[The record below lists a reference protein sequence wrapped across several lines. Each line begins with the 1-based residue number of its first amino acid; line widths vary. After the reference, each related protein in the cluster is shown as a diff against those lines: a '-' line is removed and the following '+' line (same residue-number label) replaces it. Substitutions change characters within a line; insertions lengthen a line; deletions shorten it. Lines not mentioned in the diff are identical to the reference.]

1 MNKVYGTTNYSKF
14 SILPMNRE
22 IKSAHV
28 QTMADSIKKM
38 GVIRPAVCVET
49 DMVEGVKKRYIID
62 GQHMAKALE
71 SLSMKI
77 PYILITVESEEDLV
91 EQMGLLNSTSKSWV
105 LGDYVNAYKTLKPSY
120 KTLFKLRNLYNMEYG
135 ILAGLGSLDITYD
148 TATGSTAIKDG
159 SFKITNIKFEQQC
172 KDLNQI
178 FSEIK
183 GINYWL
189 KRKFFRAFVATEGG
203 YNLPKIKVNIKKHKK
218 QLEVMG
224 VEDESL
230 KFIRMKVFGLA
241 K

>member
-1 MNKVYGTTNYSKF
+1 MNKVNSTANYSKF

-49 DMVEGVKKRYIID
+49 DLVEGSKKRYIID

-71 SLSMKI
+71 GMGMKI
-77 PYILITVESEEDLV
+77 PYILITVDSEEDLV

-148 TATGSTAIKDG
+148 TAVGSTAIKDG
-159 SFKITNIKFEQQC
+159 SFKINNPKFEKQC
-172 KDLNQI
+172 KDLHEI

-189 KRKFFRAFVATEGG
+189 KRKFFRAFVATEDG
-203 YNLPKIKVNIKKHKK
+203 YDLPKIKANVKKHKK

-224 VEDESL
+224 IEDESL
-230 KFIRMKVFGLA
+230 KFIRTKVFDL
-241 K
+241 KK